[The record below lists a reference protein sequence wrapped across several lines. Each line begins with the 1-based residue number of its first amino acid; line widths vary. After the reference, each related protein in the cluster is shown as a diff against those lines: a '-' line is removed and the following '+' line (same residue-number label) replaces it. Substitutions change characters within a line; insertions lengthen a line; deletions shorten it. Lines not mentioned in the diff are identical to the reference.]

1 MMALCVFC
9 VPALGSDAAEEE
21 GAQQAPQEV
30 RVTVTRIIV
39 EGNIVLSDE
48 DLWEFGRG
56 LKGDNLSLEDM
67 QQIAAALQQLFFDR
81 GYRTTLVV
89 VPPQEFRD
97 GVLRLR
103 VAEGRVGR
111 VLIEG
116 NEVFSADHNYLPYL
130 PSEGEPLNWHDLRRG
145 LDRLNAHPDK
155 TATAVLRAG
164 EAPGTSDLHLLV
176 KEDRPYHLTLRYDN
190 IGTIDTPR
198 SRAYAILQYDNFFG
212 RSQIGMLQFG
222 TSPADLDKVRQYAA
236 TYQIP
241 LGPLGGP
248 VGHSVILYGGF
259 SETST
264 NVVLD
269 VFSLSGKGDVIGAQ
283 YRFPLPDLC
292 SFRQELAVGAE
303 FMKIEDVVSFGGAP
317 AAENEVRA
325 LPLYVLWNASR
336 RHGDGVTG
344 LSAGARYQ
352 KDGLIYNFDDENYR
366 QARAEASTDFL
377 VLTVGAQRVQHIGK
391 GWTCSLTGE
400 AQLSNDRLIPSE
412 QYGLGGY
419 DTVRGYRR
427 RVIIADEGVTVR
439 AELRTPVLP
448 RLLPEELKEQIQ
460 LLAFLDYGLA
470 SNMDVQP
477 GEFNEDELLGTG
489 LGMRAALLDSTV
501 TARVDVGWG
510 LRDLDATSKNEE
522 GECVGHVGVECRF

>member
-39 EGNIVLSDE
+39 EGNTVLSDE

-67 QQIAAALQQLFFDR
+67 QQIAAALQQLYFDR

-190 IGTIDTPR
+190 IGTIEEQTELTLKNVE
-198 SRAYAILQYDNFFG
+198 AILAAAGCTMDDVVKSTVHLRKIDDFAQFNEVYARAFG
-212 RSQIGMLQFG
+212 DPK
-222 TSPADLDKVRQYAA
+222 PARTTVQSVLW
-236 TYQIP
+236 
-241 LGPLGGP
+241 GG
-248 VGHSVILYGGF
+248 ILV
-259 SETST
+259 EI
-264 NVVLD
+264 
-269 VFSLSGKGDVIGAQ
+269 DVI
-283 YRFPLPDLC
+283 
-292 SFRQELAVGAE
+292 AVKG
-303 FMKIEDVVSFGGAP
+303 
-317 AAENEVRA
+317 
-325 LPLYVLWNASR
+325 
-336 RHGDGVTG
+336 
-344 LSAGARYQ
+344 AGA
-352 KDGLIYNFDDENYR
+352 
-366 QARAEASTDFL
+366 
-377 VLTVGAQRVQHIGK
+377 
-391 GWTCSLTGE
+391 
-400 AQLSNDRLIPSE
+400 
-412 QYGLGGY
+412 
-419 DTVRGYRR
+419 
-427 RVIIADEGVTVR
+427 
-439 AELRTPVLP
+439 
-448 RLLPEELKEQIQ
+448 
-460 LLAFLDYGLA
+460 
-470 SNMDVQP
+470 
-477 GEFNEDELLGTG
+477 
-489 LGMRAALLDSTV
+489 
-501 TARVDVGWG
+501 
-510 LRDLDATSKNEE
+510 
-522 GECVGHVGVECRF
+522 